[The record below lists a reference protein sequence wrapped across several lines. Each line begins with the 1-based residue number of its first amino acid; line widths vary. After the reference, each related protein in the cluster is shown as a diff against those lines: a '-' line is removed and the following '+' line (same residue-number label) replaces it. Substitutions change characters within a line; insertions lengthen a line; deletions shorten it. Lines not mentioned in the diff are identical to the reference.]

1 MIPYLSRHIIDNPN
15 SRSSHRKPTPL
26 GGGVS
31 FVALACVS
39 SLVLLISGQRS
50 PIDLLPLMVTPI
62 PVVDLLDDRYNI
74 PSALRY
80 FVQFV
85 TALFLVGNSPLVQG
99 LRASNF
105 VVGWLF
111 VLLALQLIIIV
122 TALVNFANFMD
133 GLDGLL
139 AGCMSV
145 VLLTCSTQ
153 LSAPLSQLAL
163 VGAVCGFLIWNWSPA
178 KIFMGDVGSTFLG
191 AVFAGLL
198 LQASSWHESL
208 GLLLVSTPL
217 LADACIC
224 VFRRLLVGQ
233 RVFQA
238 HRLHLYQRLHQAGWS
253 HSRVS
258 LTYIVST
265 AALSIAFL
273 SGGLLSVIFLSVV
286 VLLVGVLLD
295 MFFALPFSIAS
306 QC

>member
-1 MIPYLSRHIIDNPN
+1 
-15 SRSSHRKPTPL
+15 
-26 GGGVS
+26 
-31 FVALACVS
+31 
-39 SLVLLISGQRS
+39 
-50 PIDLLPLMVTPI
+50 
-62 PVVDLLDDRYNI
+62 
-74 PSALRY
+74 
-80 FVQFV
+80 
-85 TALFLVGNSPLVQG
+85 
-99 LRASNF
+99 
-105 VVGWLF
+105 
-111 VLLALQLIIIV
+111 
-122 TALVNFANFMD
+122 MD

-145 VLLTCSTQ
+145 ILLTCSIQ

-163 VGAVCGFLIWNWSPA
+163 VGAVCGFLIWNWTPA

-253 HSRVS
+253 HARVS
-258 LTYIVST
+258 LTYIGST

-273 SGGLLSVIFLSVV
+273 SGGLLSVIFLSAV